1 MSCLVSKL
9 LWCSSHFEPRKKE
22 EIVIIPVKTTAED
35 ELTRYEDTFVI
46 TFAASFLKHR
56 KLNAQFFWFLIGRKV
71 IPKFEHSWFTS
82 VCFTLCPPS
91 FIRNRS
97 GAQREGKKKRP
108 SITSNSLRALIF
120 RNCEHSSQQYT
131 I

>member
-1 MSCLVSKL
+1 MFCFVCVFLWVFLCSVSKL

-22 EIVIIPVKTTAED
+22 EIEIIPVKTTVDE

-56 KLNAQFFWFLIGRKV
+56 KLNAQFFWFLIGRKL

-97 GAQREGKKKRP
+97 GAQREGKKNAHLLPQIDYVR
-108 SITSNSLRALIF
+108 
-120 RNCEHSSQQYT
+120 
-131 I
+131 